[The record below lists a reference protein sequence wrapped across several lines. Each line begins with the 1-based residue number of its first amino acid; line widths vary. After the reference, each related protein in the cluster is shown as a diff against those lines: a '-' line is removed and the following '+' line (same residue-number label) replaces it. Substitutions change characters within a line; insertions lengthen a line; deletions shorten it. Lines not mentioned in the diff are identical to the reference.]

1 MAPTVATSAGTVNY
15 MLLHDA
21 VAERRSNAYNCVMTD
36 KTKRYF
42 VDISPREWEHP
53 ADRAALAALK
63 KIPGFDDIIRFFVGL
78 TSEKAVRLIFLASSV
93 RVSEKQ
99 FPRVYH
105 LLEEACAVLDAREIP
120 ELYITQTPILNAGAV
135 GVQKPFVTIN
145 SGLVDSFSDDELL
158 AVISHEVGHILSGH
172 VLYKT
177 LLWFLM
183 NATLGLMNLPLGQ
196 LAVLA
201 IVGALKEWDRKSELS
216 ADRAGLL
223 VVQNP
228 QVSYTTLMKL
238 AGGRDVDQ
246 MNIDEFFKQA
256 EEYEGSGNLLDGLY
270 KFLNLFGQS
279 HPFPVLRLTEIKR
292 WAESDGYSKIMNG
305 DFLKR
310 TEAEQEDIRKDFDDA
325 AKQYRE
331 DWGNSKDPLSQ
342 AVHNISAGV
351 DYARKQAES
360 FFRTIIDQNRGDKG
374 E

>member
-1 MAPTVATSAGTVNY
+1 
-15 MLLHDA
+15 
-21 VAERRSNAYNCVMTD
+21 MTE
-36 KTKRYF
+36 KTRKYF

-53 ADRAALAALK
+53 ADRAALGALK
-63 KIPGFDDIIRFFVGL
+63 RIPGFDDIVRFFVGL
-78 TSEKAVRLIFLASSV
+78 TSEKAVRLIFLSSSV
-93 RVSEKQ
+93 RVSERQ
-99 FPRVYH
+99 FPRVYK
-105 LLEEACAVLDAREIP
+105 LLEEACAVLDARDVP
-120 ELYITQTPILNAGAV
+120 EMYITQTPVLNAGAV

-145 SGLVDSFSDDELL
+145 SGLLDNLSDDELL
-158 AVISHEVGHILSGH
+158 AVIAHEVGHILSGH

-228 QVSYTTLMKL
+228 EVSYTTLMKL
-238 AGGRDVDQ
+238 AGGRNIDQ

-256 EEYEGSGNLLDGLY
+256 DEYEGSGDMLDGLY

-279 HPFPVLRLTEIKR
+279 HPFPVLRLREIKG
-292 WAESDGYSKIMNG
+292 WAESESYGTIMDGQYSR
-305 DFLKR
+305 R
-310 TEAEQEDIRKDFDDA
+310 TETEEEDIRKDFDDA
-325 AKQYRE
+325 ARQYQE
-331 DWGNSKDPLSQ
+331 DWSKSNDPLTQ
-342 AVHNISAGV
+342 AVHNISQGV

-360 FFRTIIDQNRGDKG
+360 FFKTILDNGSNRGGKG

>member
-1 MAPTVATSAGTVNY
+1 
-15 MLLHDA
+15 
-21 VAERRSNAYNCVMTD
+21 MTD
-36 KTKRYF
+36 KTKKYF

-53 ADRAALAALK
+53 ADRAALGALK
-63 KIPGFDDIIRFFVGL
+63 RIPGFDDIVKFFVGL

-105 LLEEACAVLDAREIP
+105 LLEEACAVLDARETP
-120 ELYITQTPILNAGAV
+120 ELYITQTPVLNAGAV
-135 GVQKPFVTIN
+135 GVQKPFITIN
-145 SGLVDSFSDDELL
+145 SGLLDSLSDDELL

-177 LLWFLM
+177 LLWFLT
-183 NATLGLMNLPLGQ
+183 NATLGLLNLPLGQ

-201 IVGALKEWDRKSELS
+201 IIGALKEWDRKSELS

-223 VVQNP
+223 VVQDP

-238 AGGRDVDQ
+238 AGGRNVEQ

-256 EEYEGSGNLLDGLY
+256 EEYDGSGDLLDGVY

-279 HPFPVLRLTEIKR
+279 HPFPVLRLTEIKG
-292 WAESDGYSKIMNG
+292 WAEGGAYERIVG
-305 DFLKR
+305 GEFRRR
-310 TEAEQEDIRKDFDDA
+310 TDAEEEDIRKDFDDA
-325 AKQYRE
+325 ANQYRE
-331 DWGNSKDPLSQ
+331 DWGKSQDPLTQ
-342 AVHNISAGV
+342 AVHNISESV

-360 FFRTIIDQNRGDKG
+360 FFRTILENRDRPNKGD
-374 E
+374 